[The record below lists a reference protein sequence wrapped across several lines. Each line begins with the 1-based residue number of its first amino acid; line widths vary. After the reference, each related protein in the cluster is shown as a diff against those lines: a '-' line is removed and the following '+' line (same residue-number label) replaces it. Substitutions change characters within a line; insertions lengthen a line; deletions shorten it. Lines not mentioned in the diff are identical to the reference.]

1 MYMLSWAYPGGSVVK
16 NLQEMQVWSLG
27 QEDSWEEEMAIHSII
42 LALEIPRTEEPG
54 GLYSPWDH
62 KRVRHGLVTRKQQYA
77 SMESKGFGPSWGGLA
92 WIGDKVCN
100 KSMELLGFEPV
111 YSSALYSPSR
121 IHDHSE
127 HHHLEA
133 PIWARFHVYLL
144 GNNHVVSSH
153 LLLCY
158 RLLHQ
163 HHGNHC
169 LLHVSQRDN
178 NRLNMPTPIF
188 LAISSTKRQTGW
200 PQLLA

>member
-1 MYMLSWAYPGGSVVK
+1 
-16 NLQEMQVWSLG
+16 
-27 QEDSWEEEMAIHSII
+27 MAIHSII

-133 PIWARFHVYLL
+133 PI
-144 GNNHVVSSH
+144 
-153 LLLCY
+153 
-158 RLLHQ
+158 
-163 HHGNHC
+163 
-169 LLHVSQRDN
+169 
-178 NRLNMPTPIF
+178 
-188 LAISSTKRQTGW
+188 
-200 PQLLA
+200 